1 MKPQTFKARDYLFVR
16 GSLAEALISAGR
28 ISPKKCS
35 YFREPKLAANGRCIS
50 ADFKASASMRP
61 QRAKA

>member
-1 MKPQTFKARDYLFVR
+1 MKPSFKARDYVFRKPTMAQAFLDTFPNLKLPV
-16 GSLAEALISAGR
+16 GHV
-28 ISPKKCS
+28 
-35 YFREPKLAANGRCIS
+35 REPKLAVNGRCIS